1 MIQLFTDNNHF
12 ITLQKA
18 KEWIRN
24 FREQKQ
30 KVLSPEFSERNI
42 LPDSE
47 TFNREAIDRLL
58 AQQGCAGIRVYY
70 GMDEAL
76 NVHAI
81 LVGVN
86 EKNEDMLPAAATTE
100 AASANATED
109 PVIVEES
116 IRCPPNCPPD
126 SGLYP

>member
-100 AASANATED
+100 AALANATED